1 MLLNF
6 ARRVLN
12 FARYRL
18 IPPHNMF
25 THKAEQFYF
34 EEYNRYISP
43 YLVKGQTM
51 LDIGCQMGRFTIPA
65 ALKGLNVVATDIRTS
80 YFRFISKKINGKG
93 NVEFRLETLE
103 QSLKSLPKGHFDVV
117 MCLELLYNLPD
128 PAQNLQKL
136 AMLLKPG
143 GVLITSHRS
152 PGYYLFRFIREKN
165 YEAANL
171 ILQANHPDYNAQTV
185 DELKTLCLQS
195 DLELLQLVPIGLF
208 SGFGSDAFSGI
219 ANPAKMSEQN
229 KLALSRFETNHDL
242 SQMFGNSARYNL
254 MIGRQK

>member
-1 MLLNF
+1 M
-6 ARRVLN
+6 N

-34 EEYNRYISP
+34 EEYIRYINP
-43 YLVKGQTM
+43 YLIKGQTI

-65 ALKGLNVVATDIRTS
+65 ALAGVNVVATDIRTN

-93 NVEFRLETLE
+93 NVEFRHETLE
-103 QSLKSLPKGHFDVV
+103 QTLGNLPKGHFDVV

-128 PAQNLQKL
+128 TEQNLQKL
-136 AMLLKPG
+136 ALLLKPG

-152 PGYYLFRFIREKN
+152 LGYYLFRFIREKN
-165 YEAANL
+165 FDAASL
-171 ILQANHPDYNAQTV
+171 ILQAKHPDYNAQSV
-185 DELKTLCLQS
+185 NELKSMCLMAGI
-195 DLELLQLVPIGLF
+195 ELLQLVPIGLF

-219 ANPAKMSEQN
+219 ANPMKLSEQD
-229 KLALSRFETNHDL
+229 KLALLQIETNPDL
-242 SQMFGNSARYNL
+242 GKLFGNSARYNL
-254 MIGRQK
+254 MIGSRK

>member
-6 ARRVLN
+6 SRRVIN

-25 THKAEQFYF
+25 SHKAEQFYF
-34 EEYNRYISP
+34 DEYMQFISP
-43 YLVKGQTM
+43 YLIKGQTM

-65 ALKGLNVVATDIRTS
+65 ALAGVKVVATDIRTS
-80 YFRFISKKINGKG
+80 YFRFISKEINGIG
-93 NVEFRLETLE
+93 NVEFRHETLE
-103 QSLKSLPKGHFDVV
+103 QSLSSLPKEQFDVV

-128 PAQNLQKL
+128 TEQNLQKL
-136 AMLLKPG
+136 ALLLKPG

-165 YEAANL
+165 FEAANL
-171 ILQANHPDYNAQTV
+171 ILQAKHPDYNAQTV
-185 DELKTLCLQS
+185 DELKTLCIKS
-195 DLELLQLVPIGLF
+195 GLELLQLVPVGLF

-219 ANPAKMSEQN
+219 ANPMKLSEQE
-229 KLALSRFETNHDL
+229 KQALKQFETNPDL
-242 SQMFGNSARYNL
+242 GKLYGNSARYNL
-254 MIGRQK
+254 MIGKRK

>member
-1 MLLNF
+1 
-6 ARRVLN
+6 
-12 FARYRL
+12 
-18 IPPHNMF
+18 
-25 THKAEQFYF
+25 
-34 EEYNRYISP
+34 
-43 YLVKGQTM
+43 
-51 LDIGCQMGRFTIPA
+51 
-65 ALKGLNVVATDIRTS
+65 
-80 YFRFISKKINGKG
+80 
-93 NVEFRLETLE
+93 
-103 QSLKSLPKGHFDVV
+103 LKSLPKGHFDVV

-171 ILQANHPDYNAQTV
+171 ILQAKHPDYNAQTV